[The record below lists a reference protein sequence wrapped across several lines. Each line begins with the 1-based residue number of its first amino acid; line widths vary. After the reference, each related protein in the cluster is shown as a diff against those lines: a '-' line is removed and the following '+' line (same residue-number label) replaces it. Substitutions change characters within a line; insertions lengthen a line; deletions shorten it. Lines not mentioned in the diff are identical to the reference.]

1 LFFTAL
7 VGLAF
12 SLYLTRIEAYVL
24 EVWCIYCV
32 ASLAT
37 ITLITISSGIT
48 LAMKRSQS

>member
-7 VGLAF
+7 AGLAF

-32 ASLAT
+32 ASLAI
-37 ITLITISSGIT
+37 ITLITISSGIS
-48 LAMKRSQS
+48 LVMHRDQS